1 MKKILLFFFF
11 LFVGMTARTQVS
23 INNDGT
29 LPDNS
34 AMLDVKSTSKGI
46 LLPRMTL
53 AQRNAISSPATGLM
67 IWQTDNVP
75 GFYYNSG
82 TSVSPVWVIDGTGSG
97 WGLTG
102 NSGTSSGINFIGT
115 TDNVPLTFKVN
126 NQLAGKVDQFAENTS
141 LGYQS
146 LNANTSGSFNTS
158 LGSHSLFSN
167 TTGSRNTAIGQST
180 LSSNTTGTDNTA
192 IGSAAL
198 SYNTTGNDNTAVGSI
213 SLYFNTAGSYNT
225 AIGKHA
231 LMSNSGGNSNTAI
244 GYTALIYNSTGSSN
258 TASGS
263 SALFANSTGYF
274 NTANGSQALSN
285 NTTGYRNTASGG
297 LALSHNSSGVENTAT
312 GYGAMYFNTT
322 GSYNTAYGME
332 ALYSNTIGIYNT
344 ATGRS
349 ALILNSSGS
358 YNTANGYYSLNFNT
372 YGSYN
377 TATGQ
382 SALGYNNTGNYNTA
396 TGNNALLNNTE
407 GFQNTALGSGSLVNN
422 ITGAYHTAAGFN
434 SGPNANGLY
443 NTTCIGT
450 DATATATDMVRLGNV
465 FVNSIGGQ
473 VGWTTLSDGR
483 FKENVKEDV
492 PGLAFITQLRP
503 VTYQLNREK
512 INDFTGVTE
521 RHNQSREKS
530 PDLQFQTGE
539 KYTQFTTGFIAQE
552 VEASAK
558 KSGFDFSGVDAPKNE
573 KDMYGLRYAEF
584 VVPLVKAVQ
593 ELNRKN
599 EELENMNKELL
610 KRIEKLENK

>member
-1 MKKILLFFFF
+1 MKNLFCLFILALSMS
-11 LFVGMTARTQVS
+11 VNAQVA
-23 INNDGT
+23 INTDGS

-34 AMLDVKSTSKGI
+34 AMLDVKSNAKGI

-53 AQRNAISSPATGLM
+53 AQRNAITSPAVGLM
-67 IWQTDNVP
+67 IYQTDNTP
-75 GFYYNSG
+75 GYYYNSG
-82 TSVSPVWVIDGTGSG
+82 TSAIPAWVISGTGSG
-97 WGLTG
+97 WGFTG
-102 NSGTSSGINFIGT
+102 NSGTTSGINFIGT

-126 NQLAGKVDQFAENTS
+126 NQLAGKIDQFTENTS

-167 TTGSRNTAIGQST
+167 LTGSRNTAIGQST

-192 IGSAAL
+192 IGSGAL
-198 SYNTTGNDNTAVGSI
+198 SYNTTGNENTAVGNI
-213 SLYFNTAGSYNT
+213 SLYFNTTGSYNT
-225 AIGKHA
+225 AMGKHA

-258 TASGS
+258 TATGS
-263 SALFANSTGYF
+263 SALYGNSSGYF
-274 NTANGSQALSN
+274 NTANGSQALSG
-285 NTTGYRNTASGG
+285 NTTGYRNTATGG
-297 LALSHNSSGVENTAT
+297 LALTHNSAGVENTAT

-358 YNTANGYYSLNFNT
+358 YNTANGYYSLYFNT

-396 TGNNALLNNTE
+396 IGNNALVNNTE
-407 GFQNTALGSGSLVNN
+407 GFQNTSLGSGSLVNN

-450 DATATATDMVRLGNV
+450 DATATGTDMVRLGNI

-473 VGWTTLSDGR
+473 VGWTTLSDMR

-521 RHNQSREKS
+521 RHNQSREKA
-530 PDLQFQTGE
+530 PAMQFQTGE
-539 KYTQFTTGFIAQE
+539 KYTQLTTGFIAQE

-558 KSGFDFSGVDAPKNE
+558 KIGYDFSGVDAPKNE

-593 ELNRKN
+593 ELAKQNA
-599 EELENMNKELL
+599 ELL
-610 KRIEKLENK
+610 KRIEELERNNLK